1 MKQSTCESMEIET
14 CVGCGTE
21 DNVWVFGRCTRCW
34 LSRDEAPP
42 ECDGCRYG
50 YLNQQGHTGP
60 GGCLYEDLLKTDSF
74 NLSESGAPE
83 LYKSSQMYISR
94 SRSPSPPPSSPCE
107 KIYVCVHRNCQTIV
121 EQPGSECGKCNKTPS
136 WTQISDGHFCPFEEC
151 PTCDPTKHDTEPGVC
166 TTRQCDD
173 CGDLFFNRPDSDLCD
188 SCKDLTLS
196 RCPDCCC
203 LFEEWSFF
211 GNERCRPCST
221 AEIEN
226 RPRCS
231 LCGSDFEKHEVN
243 FDQFGVCLECRT
255 TPPCTC
261 GYCRRC
267 ENTRRLAA
275 PKLCPCGEQSVSD
288 LWLQCVDCYYDE
300 RNRRFSE

>member
-1 MKQSTCESMEIET
+1 MYL
-14 CVGCGTE
+14 
-21 DNVWVFGRCTRCW
+21 CW
-34 LSRDEAPP
+34 LSRDQPP
-42 ECDGCRYG
+42 PTCDGCRYG
-50 YLNQQGHTGP
+50 YLNQQGHMGY
-60 GGCLYEDLLKTDSF
+60 GGCLDDILKTDSF
-74 NLSESGAPE
+74 ILPNHEEPPTLFA
-83 LYKSSQMYISR
+83 SSQMYLSR
-94 SRSPSPPPSSPCE
+94 SRSPSLSPSSPCE
-107 KIYVCVHRNCQTIV
+107 KIYLCAHRNCHTIV
-121 EQPGSECGKCNKTPS
+121 EQPGSECGKCNKIPS
-136 WTQISDGHFCPFEEC
+136 WTQISDGHFCAFEEC
-151 PTCDPTKHDTEPGVC
+151 PTCDPSKHDTEPGAC
-166 TTRQCDD
+166 KTRQCDD
-173 CGDLFFNRPDSDLCD
+173 CGDLFFNRPDSDICD

-203 LFEEWSFF
+203 LFKDWSFF

-231 LCGSDFEKHEVN
+231 LCGSAFEKHEVN

-261 GYCRRC
+261 GYCKRC

-288 LWLQCVDCYYDE
+288 LYLQCVDCYYDE